1 MFYLGYRHEEEEE
14 EEEEDYWGPNIGTKL
29 PEL

>member
-1 MFYLGYRHEEEEE
+1 MFYLGYRHEEE